1 MELSIKK
8 EEFGMEN
15 KSDKE
20 RLLSLIESEILKK
33 NINNDEEEKIRRILK
48 KVVFLNSDDVEKIG
62 DEVIDIIG
70 SNHMGVYYYENIWI
84 IELLMKMLEYSE
96 NSNKIRSIFI
106 LSILNDLFYFEIE
119 DNKNIDI
126 SEFEKEKTKI
136 KEKLYKYSDD
146 FFDELIKKYKNLNN

>member
-1 MELSIKK
+1 
-8 EEFGMEN
+8 MEN

-33 NINNDEEEKIRRILK
+33 NINNDEKEKIRRILK

-146 FFDELIKKYKNLNN
+146 FFDELIKKYKIFERISCRGNNIG

>member
-48 KVVFLNSDDVEKIG
+48 KVVFLDSDDVEKIG

>member
-1 MELSIKK
+1 
-8 EEFGMEN
+8 MEN

-70 SNHMGVYYYENIWI
+70 SNHMGVYYYEDIWI

>member
-1 MELSIKK
+1 
-8 EEFGMEN
+8 MEN

-48 KVVFLNSDDVEKIG
+48 KVVFLDSDDVEKIG

-70 SNHMGVYYYENIWI
+70 SNHMGVYYYEDIWI

>member
-1 MELSIKK
+1 
-8 EEFGMEN
+8 MEN

-20 RLLSLIESEILKK
+20 RLLSLIGSEILKK
-33 NINNDEEEKIRRILK
+33 NINNDEKEKIRRILK

-96 NSNKIRSIFI
+96 NSNK
-106 LSILNDLFYFEIE
+106 LQAWDL
-119 DNKNIDI
+119 
-126 SEFEKEKTKI
+126 
-136 KEKLYKYSDD
+136 
-146 FFDELIKKYKNLNN
+146 ELTI

>member
-1 MELSIKK
+1 
-8 EEFGMEN
+8 MEN

-33 NINNDEEEKIRRILK
+33 NINNDEKEKIRRILK

-126 SEFEKEKTKI
+126 SEFEKEKRKI
-136 KEKLYKYSDD
+136 KEKLYKYSDN
-146 FFDELIKKYKNLNN
+146 FFDELVKKYKNLNN

>member
-1 MELSIKK
+1 M
-8 EEFGMEN
+8 
-15 KSDKE
+15 
-20 RLLSLIESEILKK
+20 
-33 NINNDEEEKIRRILK
+33 
-48 KVVFLNSDDVEKIG
+48 
-62 DEVIDIIG
+62 IDIIG

-84 IELLMKMLEYSE
+84 IELLMKILEYSE

>member
-1 MELSIKK
+1 
-8 EEFGMEN
+8 MEN

-48 KVVFLNSDDVEKIG
+48 KVVFLDSDDVEKIG

-136 KEKLYKYSDD
+136 TEKLYKYSDD

>member
-1 MELSIKK
+1 
-8 EEFGMEN
+8 MEN

-84 IELLMKMLEYSE
+84 IELLMKILEYSE

-136 KEKLYKYSDD
+136 KEKLYKYYDD

>member
-1 MELSIKK
+1 
-8 EEFGMEN
+8 MEN

-96 NSNKIRSIFI
+96 NSNKIRGIFI

>member
-1 MELSIKK
+1 
-8 EEFGMEN
+8 MEN

>member
-1 MELSIKK
+1 
-8 EEFGMEN
+8 MEN

-33 NINNDEEEKIRRILK
+33 NINNDEKEKIRRILK
-48 KVVFLNSDDVEKIG
+48 EVVFLNSDDVEKIG

-136 KEKLYKYSDD
+136 KEKLYKYSDN
-146 FFDELIKKYKNLNN
+146 FFDELVKKYKNLNN

>member
-8 EEFGMEN
+8 DEFGMEN

-33 NINNDEEEKIRRILK
+33 NINNDEKEKIRRILK

>member
-1 MELSIKK
+1 M
-8 EEFGMEN
+8 
-15 KSDKE
+15 
-20 RLLSLIESEILKK
+20 
-33 NINNDEEEKIRRILK
+33 
-48 KVVFLNSDDVEKIG
+48 
-62 DEVIDIIG
+62 IDIIG

-126 SEFEKEKTKI
+126 SEFEKEILDALKIDVKKKVTKTTTI
-136 KEKLYKYSDD
+136 
-146 FFDELIKKYKNLNN
+146 INKYKNFENKLNITKT

>member
-1 MELSIKK
+1 
-8 EEFGMEN
+8 
-15 KSDKE
+15 
-20 RLLSLIESEILKK
+20 
-33 NINNDEEEKIRRILK
+33 
-48 KVVFLNSDDVEKIG
+48 
-62 DEVIDIIG
+62 
-70 SNHMGVYYYENIWI
+70 MGVYYYENIWI
-84 IELLMKMLEYSE
+84 IELLMKILEYSE

>member
-1 MELSIKK
+1 
-8 EEFGMEN
+8 MEN

-33 NINNDEEEKIRRILK
+33 NINNDEKEKIRRILK

>member
-1 MELSIKK
+1 
-8 EEFGMEN
+8 MEN

-48 KVVFLNSDDVEKIG
+48 KVVFLDSDDVEKIG

>member
-1 MELSIKK
+1 
-8 EEFGMEN
+8 MEN

-48 KVVFLNSDDVEKIG
+48 KVVFLDSDDVEKIG
-62 DEVIDIIG
+62 DEVIDIMG

>member
-1 MELSIKK
+1 
-8 EEFGMEN
+8 MEN

-33 NINNDEEEKIRRILK
+33 NINNDEKEKIRRILK

-146 FFDELIKKYKNLNN
+146 FFYELIK

>member
-1 MELSIKK
+1 
-8 EEFGMEN
+8 MEN

-48 KVVFLNSDDVEKIG
+48 KVVFLDSDDVEKIG

-84 IELLMKMLEYSE
+84 IELLMKILEYSE

>member
-1 MELSIKK
+1 
-8 EEFGMEN
+8 MEN

-48 KVVFLNSDDVEKIG
+48 KVVFLDSDDVEKIG

-146 FFDELIKKYKNLNN
+146 FFDELMKKYKNLNN

>member
-1 MELSIKK
+1 
-8 EEFGMEN
+8 MEN

-48 KVVFLNSDDVEKIG
+48 KVVFLDSDDVEKIG

-70 SNHMGVYYYENIWI
+70 SNHMGVYYENIWI

>member
-1 MELSIKK
+1 
-8 EEFGMEN
+8 MEN

-33 NINNDEEEKIRRILK
+33 NINNDEKEKIRRILK

-126 SEFEKEKTKI
+126 SEFEIVNTKI

>member
-1 MELSIKK
+1 
-8 EEFGMEN
+8 MEN

-33 NINNDEEEKIRRILK
+33 NINNDEEE
-48 KVVFLNSDDVEKIG
+48 
-62 DEVIDIIG
+62 
-70 SNHMGVYYYENIWI
+70 
-84 IELLMKMLEYSE
+84 
-96 NSNKIRSIFI
+96 KIRSIFI

-146 FFDELIKKYKNLNN
+146 FFDELIKKHKNLNN

>member
-1 MELSIKK
+1 
-8 EEFGMEN
+8 MEN

-48 KVVFLNSDDVEKIG
+48 KVVFLDSDDVEKIG

-70 SNHMGVYYYENIWI
+70 SNHLGVYYYENIWI

>member
-1 MELSIKK
+1 
-8 EEFGMEN
+8 MEN

-48 KVVFLNSDDVEKIG
+48 KVVFLDSDDVEKIG
-62 DEVIDIIG
+62 DEVRDIIG

-136 KEKLYKYSDD
+136 KEIL
-146 FFDELIKKYKNLNN
+146 

>member
-1 MELSIKK
+1 
-8 EEFGMEN
+8 MEN

-33 NINNDEEEKIRRILK
+33 NINNDEKEKIRRILK
-48 KVVFLNSDDVEKIG
+48 EVVFLNSDDVEKIG

-96 NSNKIRSIFI
+96 NSNKIRGIFI

-136 KEKLYKYSDD
+136 KEKLYKYSDN
-146 FFDELIKKYKNLNN
+146 FFDELVKKYKNLNN

>member
-1 MELSIKK
+1 
-8 EEFGMEN
+8 MEN

-20 RLLSLIESEILKK
+20 RLLSLIGSEILKK
-33 NINNDEEEKIRRILK
+33 NINNDEKEKIRRILK

>member
-1 MELSIKK
+1 
-8 EEFGMEN
+8 MEN

-20 RLLSLIESEILKK
+20 RLLRLIESEILKK

>member
-1 MELSIKK
+1 VELSIKK
-8 EEFGMEN
+8 DEFGMEN

-33 NINNDEEEKIRRILK
+33 NINNDEKEKIRRILK

>member
-1 MELSIKK
+1 
-8 EEFGMEN
+8 MEN

-33 NINNDEEEKIRRILK
+33 NINNDEKEKIRRILK

-96 NSNKIRSIFI
+96 NSNTIRSIFI

>member
-1 MELSIKK
+1 
-8 EEFGMEN
+8 MEN

-96 NSNKIRSIFI
+96 NSNKIRGIFI

-136 KEKLYKYSDD
+136 KEKLYKYSDN
-146 FFDELIKKYKNLNN
+146 FFDELVKKYKNLNN

>member
-1 MELSIKK
+1 
-8 EEFGMEN
+8 MEN

-33 NINNDEEEKIRRILK
+33 NINNDEKEKIRRILK
-48 KVVFLNSDDVEKIG
+48 KVLFLNSDDVEKIG

-84 IELLMKMLEYSE
+84 IELLMKILEYSE

>member
-1 MELSIKK
+1 
-8 EEFGMEN
+8 MEN

-33 NINNDEEEKIRRILK
+33 NINNDEKEKIRRILK
-48 KVVFLNSDDVEKIG
+48 KVVFLDSDDVEKIG

>member
-1 MELSIKK
+1 
-8 EEFGMEN
+8 MEN

-84 IELLMKMLEYSE
+84 IELLMKILEYSE

>member
-1 MELSIKK
+1 
-8 EEFGMEN
+8 MEN
-15 KSDKE
+15 ISPQPMEVVTSSRTIPTLE
-20 RLLSLIESEILKK
+20 RGKIPPQDLELEEVVLGGMLIEK
-33 NINNDEEEKIRRILK
+33 RG
-48 KVVFLNSDDVEKIG
+48 G